1 MSISNVGSILAT
13 EYQYANYS
21 RKTETVKGFGNA
33 VEKAAESRQAAKSET
48 SKWAGDMVVPQP
60 PNYSGF
66 TYDSTISNKSKE
78 EMTMDEY
85 KQWFMNEMS
94 KMPVSGW
101 VRSTCVG
108 GALVIKEE
116 AFEKMKSDPE
126 WEKTVMNMIRKMYSV
141 NGIPGSKMIG
151 YQVIGAS
158 PEECYGAGIPVKNG
172 TGSLFD
178 SSEKSWWEKR
188 HEGYEEL
195 LEEQVKAAQK
205 REQLQKGLAQRAYLN
220 KQLASQQR
228 LQSFFMERAQSEN
241 DAMNIAAFQT
251 QGMSEVVTVA
261 YEGAIRSFSES
272 IIGSG
277 KI

>member
-13 EYQYANYS
+13 GYQYTNYS
-21 RKTETVKGFGNA
+21 RKTETAKGFSNA
-33 VEKAAESRQAAKSET
+33 VEKTAESRQTAKSET

-66 TYDSTISNKSKE
+66 IYDSTISNKSKE

-158 PEECYGAGIPVKNG
+158 PEECYGAGIPVKNSAD
-172 TGSLFD
+172 SL
-178 SSEKSWWEKR
+178 SAGNEKSWWEKR
-188 HEGYEEL
+188 HERYEEL
-195 LEEQVKAAQK
+195 LEEQIKAAQK
-205 REQLQKGLAQRAYLN
+205 RAQENKASAQQAYLSG
-220 KQLASQQR
+220 QLVSWQI
-228 LQSFFMERAQSEN
+228 FGN
-241 DAMNIAAFQT
+241 YIPN
-251 QGMSEVVTVA
+251 
-261 YEGAIRSFSES
+261 
-272 IIGSG
+272 
-277 KI
+277 